1 MYTCSDLKLLC
12 DSSVSAWHE
21 EKHLFG
27 FHCCLLVTSPSLHLS
42 LSGYGSCLPVEGSGY
57 PDQRYVGCKGDN
69 IMESVDS
76 VHSKLT

>member
-1 MYTCSDLKLLC
+1 MHTCSDLKLLC

-21 EKHLFG
+21 GNIVLVFTAVFSSPPLPLPLSILG
-27 FHCCLLVTSPSLHLS
+27 CGRCLLV
-42 LSGYGSCLPVEGSGY
+42 EDSGY

-76 VHSKLT
+76 VRSNLT